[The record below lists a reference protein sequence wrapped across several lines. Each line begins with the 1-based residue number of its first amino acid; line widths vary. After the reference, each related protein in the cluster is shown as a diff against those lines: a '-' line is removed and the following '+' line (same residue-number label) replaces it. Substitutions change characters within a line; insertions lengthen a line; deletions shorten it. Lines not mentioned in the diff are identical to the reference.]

1 MTSFNS
7 RTGAVLPQAG
17 DYNATQIP
25 VSAEDGAET
34 VAAALNNKPNRNL
47 LDNWYFGNPVNQRG
61 QTSYNTPGYSID
73 RWYLQGGSFEL
84 SDNALTFLF
93 PPASGGAE
101 RFNQQVPI
109 EKFIHGVYTISVL
122 TTEGLYSTPFEFEPG
137 NVVDVQLN
145 IGNGIYI
152 GFATTSSLPRYRLF
166 NVGTSEDISVSF
178 IAAKLEL
185 SDHQTL
191 AHQDQDGNWVL
202 NEIPDYG
209 EELAK
214 CQRYCYVLDGSA
226 YNPQFTYDE
235 SEDRLIG
242 DIPFPVTMRT
252 SPSASLFPLNLRD
265 TTNGTTLIVSGA
277 EIFVSKVGL
286 SLFYNIEV
294 SEGVPL
300 VDRGLYTTISK
311 IVFSAD
317 L

>member
-1 MTSFNS
+1 M
-7 RTGAVLPQAG
+7 
-17 DYNATQIP
+17 
-25 VSAEDGAET
+25 
-34 VAAALNNKPNRNL
+34 NNKPNRNL

-93 PPASGGAE
+93 PLASGGAE

-122 TTEGLYSTPFEFEPG
+122 TTEGLYSTTFEFEPG

-152 GFATTSSLPRYRLF
+152 GFATTSSLTRYRLF
-166 NVGTSEDISVSF
+166 NVDTSEDISVSF

-209 EELAK
+209 EELAR
-214 CQRYCYVLDGSA
+214 CQRYQLVLRGI
-226 YNPQFTYDE
+226 NTV
-235 SEDRLIG
+235 IG
-242 DIPFPVTMRT
+242 DVIYVRGKYAYVSVPLPVTMRGNT
-252 SPSASLFPLNLRD
+252 NRVAVTLSGSA
-265 TTNGTTLIVSGA
+265 TLYSMGGNVVLSELYPDSMAISQNIAQV
-277 EIFVSKVGL
+277 IFQS
-286 SLFYNIEV
+286 
-294 SEGVPL
+294 
-300 VDRGLYTTISK
+300 
-311 IVFSAD
+311 SAD
-317 L
+317 LTSSGIVCFDDNNSELIIDRNL